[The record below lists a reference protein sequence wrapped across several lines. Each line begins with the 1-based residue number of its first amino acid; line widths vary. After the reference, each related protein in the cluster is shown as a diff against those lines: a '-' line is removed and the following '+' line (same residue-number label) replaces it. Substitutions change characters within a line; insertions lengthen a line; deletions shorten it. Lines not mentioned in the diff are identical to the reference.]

1 MPDIKLQPGTAFI
14 YKPDCFDIKKGTDP
28 CYATTGVEA
37 LVYRTISL
45 TKYPSS
51 RDFFDPVPE
60 IKEGAVGI
68 ILQPL
73 GIPQSLWLEPQ
84 IINDPALREK
94 YTVYEAVI
102 CNELVNVFRN
112 DISVGID

>member
-1 MPDIKLQPGTAFI
+1 MPDTKLQSGTVFI
-14 YKPDCFDIKKGTDP
+14 FKPDCFDIKKKADP
-28 CYATTGVEA
+28 YYATTGVSA

-45 TKYPSS
+45 ANYPSS

-73 GIPQSLWLEPQ
+73 GIPQSLWLEPR
-84 IINDPALREK
+84 IINDPDLREK
-94 YTVYEAVI
+94 YTVYEAVV
-102 CNELVNVFRN
+102 CNEVVNVFRN
-112 DISVGID
+112 DISVGIE